1 MKIVEFHITHY
12 GPLPDR
18 GRISLGDFNLF
29 YGVNE
34 TGKTL
39 TLEALIK
46 LLLGKKIKDFQNI
59 DRVDQEVDGYVIAET
74 KGEQKKLGR
83 KVHLY
88 DIVSLTSAECRNIFI
103 IRNSDLSIAPEA
115 SFYAEITNRLTGLE
129 TTRINILRDKIFE
142 ISALTPGGD
151 FSNKKEDGHLKTRM
165 EEAVRLSEDI
175 KSLKGEIEDEKI
187 EELEKEWI
195 HLWDAIKTKEILR
208 GKLEEARKRLAYE
221 SAASALGKKED
232 GRKALEEL
240 SDFSEEDFIEWRD
253 SEREINRLVKELD
266 ETNESLEDDEAKLK
280 TIEDDLKA
288 KENEFKVERNKKE
301 KIDGLK
307 PVLANLKKRQIETSS
322 EGSSV
327 LSDRRYFFVVSA
339 LLALSVLGLLLKQTL
354 MFTILVP
361 IFVLMFFVLIGL
373 QLKTKRSQDTF
384 GKNLAEL
391 RISMAES
398 GIKGETIEDFLS
410 KVETFSLK
418 FGEEERNINT
428 KKVESGTLSNKIK
441 EIREEKIPG
450 LKSEIEKNAEIIQ
463 KIKIAASVDSL
474 KEFSENLK
482 RKEKL
487 EREIEKQESILK
499 EVLGEANRKER
510 IKELKNFKDKSKDV
524 EFDEKEYESLGKEIS
539 LARERLGE
547 YEGKLN
553 ILGEKFKEVE
563 KKTNHI
569 LLEKDSRCDGSGDL
583 ENIERRLKEFVEEKE
598 KGKKDAT
605 IALDILEEIANAE
618 KTKIVKQFGQ
628 ESPVSKIFANMTK
641 GLYTGVEFNEETEEI
656 EVTRKDEVKLSP
668 WQLSGGTYDQLYF
681 SIRLALGEKLLAEGK
696 GFFILD
702 DPFVKASHD
711 RLVILMDM
719 LKDISKSGW
728 QVIYFS
734 AKEEVRDMLG
744 KDKEVK
750 FIELESIL

>member
-1 MKIVEFHITHY
+1 MRIEEFLITHY

-18 GRISLGDFNLF
+18 GKISLGDFNLF

-46 LLLGKKIKDFQNI
+46 LLLGKKIKDFEHIN
-59 DRVDQEVDGYVIAET
+59 RVDEEVDGYVIVET
-74 KGEQKKLGR
+74 KGEHKKLGR
-83 KVHLY
+83 KVHLD
-88 DIVSLTSAECRNIFI
+88 DIVSLTSTECRNIFI
-103 IRNSDLSIAPEA
+103 IRNSDLSITPEA

-129 TTRINILRDKIFE
+129 TYRINLLREKILE

-151 FSNKKEDGHLKTRM
+151 FSNRKEDGHLKTRM
-165 EEAVRLSEDI
+165 EEAVRLLEDI
-175 KSLKGEIEDEKI
+175 ESLKGEIEAEKI

-195 HLWDAIKTKEILR
+195 YLWDEIKTKEILR

-221 SAASALGKKED
+221 SAASALGKID
-232 GRKALEEL
+232 NGRKTLEEL
-240 SDFSEEDFIEWRD
+240 SAFAEEDFIGWRD
-253 SEREINRLVKELD
+253 SERETNRLEKELL
-266 ETNESLEDDEAKLK
+266 ETNELLKQDEAKVK
-280 TIEDDLKA
+280 IIEDDLKERES
-288 KENEFKVERNKKE
+288 KFKIERNKKE

-307 PVLANLKKRQIETSS
+307 SVLANLKNRQIETPSVSS
-322 EGSSV
+322 PV
-327 LSDRRYFFVVSA
+327 LSERRYFFVISVV
-339 LLALSVLGLLLKQTL
+339 LALSVLGLLLKQTL
-354 MFTILVP
+354 VFTILVSV
-361 IFVLMFFVLIGL
+361 FGFMFFALIGL
-373 QLKTKRSQDTF
+373 QWKTKRSRDTF

-391 RISMAES
+391 RIGMAES

-410 KVETFSLK
+410 EVEAFSLK
-418 FGEEERNINT
+418 FGEKERNINT

-441 EIREEKIPG
+441 EMRGEKISSI
-450 LKSEIEKNAEIIQ
+450 KRDIKKNTEIIR
-463 KIKIAASVDSL
+463 KIKVATSVDSL

-487 EREIEKQESILK
+487 EIEIEKQESVLK
-499 EVLGEANRKER
+499 EVLGEANWEER
-510 IKELKNFKDKSKDV
+510 IKELENFKDKSKDV
-524 EFDEKEYESLGKEIS
+524 EFDEKEYDSLGKEIS
-539 LARERLGE
+539 SAREKLGE
-547 YEGKLN
+547 LEGKLN
-553 ILGEKFKEVE
+553 ILGEKFKEAE

-569 LLEKDSRCDGSGDL
+569 LLEKDLRCDGSGDL
-583 ENIERRLKEFVEEKE
+583 ENIEKKIRGFIEEKE
-598 KGKKDAT
+598 NLKEDAT
-605 IALDILEEIANAE
+605 ISIGILEEIANEE
-618 KTKIVKQFGQ
+618 KTKIAEQFGQ

-656 EVTRKDEVKLSP
+656 EVTLKNEVKLSP

-681 SIRLALGEKLLAEGK
+681 SIRLALGEKLLAEEK

-711 RLVILMDM
+711 RLLILMKM

-728 QVIYFS
+728 QIIYFS

-750 FIELESIL
+750 LVELESIL